1 MSHLESVYFKKKNK
15 ACRSFHDVVGFLAI
29 GKPDK
34 KESIFRA
41 DPTESFDLL
50 REVVKTEEKMAFF
63 GIR

>member
-1 MSHLESVYFKKKNK
+1 M
-15 ACRSFHDVVGFLAI
+15 VGFLAI

-34 KESIFRA
+34 KESTFRT
-41 DPTESFDLL
+41 DPTENFDLL